1 MTAERFTRG
10 WVRTYTRGLS
20 DEVRT
25 ARCEEID
32 SDLHEHRTTGAHGA
46 AIVGRALRGVAA
58 DVSWRREERRAV
70 EAINGR
76 LTGVR
81 AMWATA
87 TQAWFTPLAAL
98 LGVLNVL
105 GAAVI
110 LSGVD
115 GSNGSGRVIGPVIL
129 STLAGAMFAGLRLRW
144 RAGQSFTADDQS
156 VRTEHTASGSTL
168 RQRIGLGATAL
179 LGVVAVVFG
188 VTGSGFL
195 LIAGVLAIAGVVA
208 IAMGSH
214 RAGAQTRATRHS
226 AGDEHVM
233 LADVLIVLGTLPAL
247 GLFWLVIPTILALLV
262 IGGVIGTGPGT
273 RRRAAYS
280 G

>member
-20 DEVRT
+20 DEART

-46 AIVGRALRGVAA
+46 AIVGRTLRGVPA

-81 AMWATA
+81 ALWAAA
-87 TQAWFTPLAAL
+87 TQSWFTPFA
-98 LGVLNVL
+98 VLIGLFNVL
-105 GAAVI
+105 MAVAVF
-110 LSGVD
+110 VD
-115 GSNGSGRVIGPVIL
+115 DNGKMPGQVIGPVVV
-129 STLAGAMFAGLRLRW
+129 LALTVALFTGLRLRW
-144 RAGQSFTADDQS
+144 RSGQPAAVASETTAAPPAIP
-156 VRTEHTASGSTL
+156 VST
-168 RQRIGLGATAL
+168 RRRVGFVAL
-179 LGVVAVVFG
+179 AVVAVAAVIVGAMSSFY
-188 VTGSGFL
+188 L
-195 LIAGVLAIAGVVA
+195 LAAGVLTLAGVA
-208 IAMGSH
+208 ALARRRG
-214 RAGAQTRATRHS
+214 GATRVVR
-226 AGDEHVM
+226 ARTTGTDHVV
-233 LADVLIVLGTLPAL
+233 LADVLIIVGTLPAL
-247 GLFWLVIPTILALLV
+247 GLWWLIVPGVLALIV